1 MKTASI
7 RELKHETSTVLAWV
21 EAGER
26 VEIQK
31 RGKAVA
37 VLSRPGTQ
45 PSTFREIDFMA
56 RLRSVYGDRMLAVTA
71 TEVISEER
79 GNR

>member
-7 RELKHETSTVLAWV
+7 RELKHETSTVLRWV

-37 VLSRPGTQ
+37 ILSRPGTQ
-45 PSTFREIDFMA
+45 PSTSMEVDFMA
-56 RLRSVYGDRMLAVTA
+56 RLHSIYGDRVLTVTA
-71 TEVISEER
+71 TEVFSEER